1 MYMLMKDT
9 TNSKS
14 TDQNN
19 QKKILVHKQNNLLT
33 YTECMRIKSYAK
45 KTF

>member
-1 MYMLMKDT
+1 MLMKDT

-19 QKKILVHKQNNLLT
+19 QKKILVHKQSNLT

>member
-1 MYMLMKDT
+1 MYMPMKDT

-19 QKKILVHKQNNLLT
+19 QKKILVHKQSNLT